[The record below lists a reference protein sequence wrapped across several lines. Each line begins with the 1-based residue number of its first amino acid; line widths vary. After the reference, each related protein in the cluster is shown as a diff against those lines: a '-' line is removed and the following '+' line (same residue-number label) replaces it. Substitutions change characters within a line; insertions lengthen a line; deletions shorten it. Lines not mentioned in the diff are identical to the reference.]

1 MRRLFL
7 VLMAAGALSGGLAA
21 ATQATPPAKTDGVP
35 EFGNVFV
42 IIGENTEY
50 SALTK
55 NNAPYL
61 LGTIKPES
69 AWLTN
74 YWATTHYSESN

>member
-1 MRRLFL
+1 MRRLLL
-7 VLMAAGALSGGLAA
+7 VLLAVLALAGGLAA
-21 ATQATPPAKTDGVP
+21 ATQATPPGRTDGVP
-35 EFGNVFV
+35 QFGNVFV
-42 IIGENTEY
+42 IIGENTDY

-55 NNAPYL
+55 TNAPYL

-74 YWATTHYSESN
+74 YWATTHYS